1 MPMTASELSIEDG
14 TPVRA
19 TTSAGELEGAWHHN
33 VARFAGVPFAAPP
46 VGTLR
51 FRPPQ
56 PVEPWNDIRAAREF
70 GPVCPQNPSLMD
82 ALFGGETEQWDEDC
96 LYLNVWSADP
106 TPGADRP
113 VMVWIHGGGFEMGS
127 GSSPLYHGEAFARS
141 GVVLVTLNYR
151 LGALGFLELGELDP
165 SYSGSGN
172 VGLLDQI
179 AALEWVRDN
188 IEQFGGDPRN
198 VTIFGESAG
207 AMSVSLLMTMP
218 RARGLFHRAIAQSG
232 AASAAKTPRDSAAD
246 TRTFME
252 TAGIES
258 VQGLVD
264 AELPTLLAAHAAT
277 SAARMADPEGVIR
290 EHGNPL
296 AFLPFRP
303 VADGAEVPSEP
314 LAAIEAGC
322 AVGIP
327 LVIGTTLEEWKLF
340 ALMSPPVGDEDAL
353 RERLGLMCTDPEGAL
368 AAYRTE
374 HPDAT
379 LAEIECA
386 ALTDVVFRVPAV
398 ELADAQRAHA
408 PVWQYRWDWGSPVM
422 GGMIGASHAIE
433 IPFVF
438 DLVEDQRLHVFVGA
452 EAPKPLAR
460 AVHESWSNFA
470 ATGAPDA
477 DGLPGWP
484 ALTPTSRPVLS
495 FATDPSLL
503 DDPAAGTLQFWL
515 DQR

>member
-1 MPMTASELSIEDG
+1 MTHHSGDLSTGWIRVETRSGPVLGRCSETVQTYLG
-14 TPVRA
+14 
-19 TTSAGELEGAWHHN
+19 L
-33 VARFAGVPFAAPP
+33 PFAAPP
-46 VGTLR
+46 VGPLR
-51 FRPPQ
+51 FKPPAPVQ
-56 PVEPWNDIRAAREF
+56 PWTSPRRADDFA
-70 GPVCPQNPSLMD
+70 PACPHLHYFDP
-82 ALFGGETEQWDEDC
+82 TERGADVMDEDC
-96 LYLNVWSADP
+96 LALNVWTPAADRSR
-106 TPGADRP
+106 RP

-246 TRTFME
+246 TRTFMA

-322 AVGIP
+322 AAGIP